1 MRPPQTISLGRPK
14 AELVQVYLEQQKQR
28 LCNPCKQQLCDTV
41 HVSLLSG
48 LTLTEYITARSEH
61 CSNAHAQPC
70 IGCSTMLQVADA
82 ILKEGYCALSQAYSI
97 VSPDVEYTAQHA
109 RRKFLQMPL
118 ACLRIDFQPGVS
130 KCFLVEH
137 HPFNYQNLISLLKN
151 IIERQQPKSAP
162 ALDRTTVKSL
172 LGLCQSDRARECVR
186 YAVFRASGVSA
197 TQARKQFGFE
207 KMLERSKRVE
217 ACIDHAQYIR
227 KSIDQLAMSKERS
240 VLLSLGINPD
250 PSDSSDVESTDVSTD
265 EDDYSSGFDRSQSQ
279 LQACSRDCQ
288 ISLAQL
294 SEIVK
299 QSECNWFEVVTRV
312 EASVGLDNSD
322 VMTQLSSS
330 IDELQITKKEK

>member
-1 MRPPQTISLGRPK
+1 MYPS
-14 AELVQVYLEQQKQR
+14 AF
-28 LCNPCKQQLCDTV
+28 
-41 HVSLLSG
+41 LLSTILL
-48 LTLTEYITARSEH
+48 LTT
-61 CSNAHAQPC
+61 
-70 IGCSTMLQVADA
+70 
-82 ILKEGYCALSQAYSI
+82 
-97 VSPDVEYTAQHA
+97 
-109 RRKFLQMPL
+109 
-118 ACLRIDFQPGVS
+118 RISFRVRCVQ
-130 KCFLVEH
+130 
-137 HPFNYQNLISLLKN
+137 
-151 IIERQQPKSAP
+151 
-162 ALDRTTVKSL
+162 
-172 LGLCQSDRARECVR
+172 CVR

-299 QSECNWFEVVTRV
+299 QSECNWFEVVARV

-330 IDELQITKKEK
+330 IYGILTFKNRSFLTFTLALNFSHTRAKLATHTR